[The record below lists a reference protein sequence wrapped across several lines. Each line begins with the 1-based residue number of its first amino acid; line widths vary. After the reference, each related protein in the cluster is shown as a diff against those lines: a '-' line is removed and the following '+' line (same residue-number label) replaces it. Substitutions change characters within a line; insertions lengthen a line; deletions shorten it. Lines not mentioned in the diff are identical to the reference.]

1 MQWMKFS
8 WITTP
13 KTPLSHLTYVYRDCK
28 DFLSASCYSISY
40 ASISHIR
47 SMNCIWQ
54 NFTVHAGWSL
64 LHQLVHSQNIYE
76 NDGQLIN
83 QTCTCVSFC
92 HCGVLYNFLFS
103 ALLIYTPWLRPQ
115 SQINPVVKRNPPPR
129 RPTTL
134 TRLYQM
140 KMMTMMSLLKAHLQ
154 KRLDAVNLCT
164 VQIKRFS

>member
-8 WITTP
+8 WMTTP

-92 HCGVLYNFLFS
+92 HCGVLYNFFIFCPFNLHTLTQTS
-103 ALLIYTPWLRPQ
+103 KSNKP
-115 SQINPVVKRNPPPR
+115 SSKKK
-129 RPTTL
+129 PTT
-134 TRLYQM
+134 
-140 KMMTMMSLLKAHLQ
+140 KKANDSDQ
-154 KRLDAVNLCT
+154 VVSDEDDDDDESAEGTPPKKVRCSEFMYSANKT
-164 VQIKRFS
+164 V